1 MSITTDLLAHVP
13 LLRELAPADLE
24 RIASVTRRQ
33 EFEPGE
39 NIVEIGDP
47 GRSLYLVLKGHVR
60 VLYPA
65 MSADFELARL
75 EGGDFFGEMA
85 LLNGK
90 PRSATVRAVDR
101 VEALVLDKEEFRRI
115 LIDTPQVA
123 VELLEAM
130 SVRIRNADEQIS
142 TLSDKAV
149 RDPLTGL
156 LNRRAFDDRMGEE
169 IERVR
174 RYGTHFS
181 LILADLDGFN
191 SVNDVLGHDAGDE
204 VLAWVGRILIE
215 HTRAADVP
223 FRIGG
228 EEFAILCPSTDAPL
242 ARTMVRR
249 LVGVI
254 AEATPPVGHA
264 LTLTMSGGYAE
275 CPEHGRTVKE
285 VYEVAERALRTAKA
299 GGRNQVCGP
308 EKTAHP

>member
-1 MSITTDLLAHVP
+1 MSITTDLLALVP
-13 LLRELAPADLE
+13 LLRELASPDLE
-24 RIASVTRRQ
+24 RIAAVTRRQ
-33 EFEPGE
+33 EFEAGE

-60 VLYPA
+60 VLYP
-65 MSADFELARL
+65 SLNADFELARL
-75 EGGDFFGEMA
+75 QGGDFFGEMA

-101 VEALVLDKEEFRRI
+101 VEALVLDKDEFRRI

-156 LNRRAFDDRMGEE
+156 LNRKAFDERMSEE

-174 RYGTHFS
+174 RYGSHFS

-191 SVNDVLGHDAGDE
+191 NVNDVLGHDAADE
-204 VLAWVGRILIE
+204 VLVWVGRIFVE

-228 EEFAILCPSTDAPL
+228 EEFAILCPATEATL
-242 ARTMVRR
+242 ARTTIRR

-254 AEATPPVGHA
+254 GEATPPVGHA
-264 LTLTMSGGYAE
+264 LTLTMSGGYAA
-275 CPEHGRTVKE
+275 CPEHGKTVTE
-285 VYEVAERALRTAKA
+285 IHAAAQQALRTAKES
-299 GGRNQVCGP
+299 GRNQVCGP
-308 EKTAHP
+308 QKPTAS